1 MTRLVVRRLVLAVPL
16 LFAVSVLTFVLTA
29 LAPGD
34 PAATILGASA
44 SPEKIAEL
52 RRQLGLD
59 EPLWTQYWHWLSN
72 AVHGNLGE
80 SLITSQSVTSALA
93 TRLPVTLS
101 LVTCAALLA
110 SVLGVA
116 LGMFSALRGGFL
128 GRATDVLAMFG
139 FAIPNF
145 WLGLVLVDLF
155 AVQHRLLPATGYVS
169 ISDSLWGWL
178 RGLVLPVITLAVV
191 GITGITK
198 QTRDAIRDVMN
209 QDYIAALRADG
220 VPESSIIFRHALRN
234 AAIPIVTLIGV
245 FFIGMLGGTVLVE
258 SVFVMPGLGSLAVSS
273 AQTGD
278 LPMLQGIV
286 VVFCVIV
293 IVANLLVDVIYGL
306 LNPRVRVR

>member
-1 MTRLVVRRLVLAVPL
+1 MTRLVVRRLALALPL

-44 SPEKIAEL
+44 TPEKIAEL
-52 RRQLGLD
+52 RQQLGLD
-59 EPLWTQYWHWLSN
+59 APLWTQYWHWLSN

-80 SLITSQSVTSALA
+80 SLITSQSVMSALA

-101 LVTCAALLA
+101 LVICGALLA

-145 WLGLVLVDLF
+145 WLGLILVDLF

-169 ISDSLWGWL
+169 ISNSLWGWL
-178 RGLVLPVITLAVV
+178 RGLILPVITLAAV

-220 VPESSIIFRHALRN
+220 VPESRIIFRHALRN

-278 LPMLQGIV
+278 LTMLQGIV

-306 LNPRVRVR
+306 LNPKVRVP